1 MKAVF
6 FSLLAA
12 VMLALPVQAQEAQ
25 DESESGLALPRMV
38 SLRSNLI
45 NARSGPG
52 ARYPIEWVYMQKGA
66 PVEIVA
72 EFELWRKIK
81 DWQGSESWVHKSMLS
96 GKRTIKMTTPGE
108 SNIYDK
114 DHFDLLDS
122 KAYCLSL
129 SDQYWVKSVDENI
142 LWEDINFFEHE
153 FSEDIGKIFFD
164 RNFVYIG
171 ISPFIRWQKFSF
183 FTIY

>member
-12 VMLALPVQAQEAQ
+12 VMVAFPALAQEAP

-81 DWQGSESWVHKSMLS
+81 DWQGSESWVHKITLN
-96 GKRTIKMTTPGE
+96 GKRTVKVITPGE
-108 SNIYDK
+108 NNIYAK
-114 DHFDLLDS
+114 DDYQSKVIAKVEDEAVGIIEKCPPKNNFCLIKFDNIEG
-122 KAYCLSL
+122 
-129 SDQYWVKSVDENI
+129 WVSRQNLYGIYPDEI
-142 LWEDINFFEHE
+142 ID
-153 FSEDIGKIFFD
+153 
-164 RNFVYIG
+164 
-171 ISPFIRWQKFSF
+171 
-183 FTIY
+183 

>member
-1 MKAVF
+1 MKALLL
-6 FSLLAA
+6 SLLTAILLINPAA
-12 VMLALPVQAQEAQ
+12 APDTP

-96 GKRTIKMTTPGE
+96 GKRSIKMSTPGE
-108 SNIYDK
+108 NNIYDRP
-114 DHFDLLDS
+114 DYAS
-122 KAYCLSL
+122 AVIAKAEDEVVGTVKKCPAASQFCLIDFGSVEG
-129 SDQYWVKSVDENI
+129 WVPRS
-142 LWEDINFFEHE
+142 NFF
-153 FSEDIGKIFFD
+153 G
-164 RNFVYIG
+164 VYAKEEI
-171 ISPFIRWQKFSF
+171 K
-183 FTIY
+183 

>member
-1 MKAVF
+1 MKALF
-6 FSLLAA
+6 FSLLTAM
-12 VMLALPVQAQEAQ
+12 MLAHPALAQETP

-96 GKRTIKMTTPGE
+96 GRRSIKRAMSMTSRT
-108 SNIYDK
+108 
-114 DHFDLLDS
+114 LLLR
-122 KAYCLSL
+122 LSPKRRTKL
-129 SDQYWVKSVDENI
+129 SALLKSVRPTAN
-142 LWEDINFFEHE
+142 
-153 FSEDIGKIFFD
+153 S
-164 RNFVYIG
+164 V
-171 ISPFIRWQKFSF
+171 
-183 FTIY
+183 

>member
-1 MKAVF
+1 MKALF
-6 FSLLAA
+6 FSLLTAM
-12 VMLALPVQAQEAQ
+12 MLAHPALAQETP

-96 GKRTIKMTTPGE
+96 GRRSIKMSTPGE

-114 DHFDLLDS
+114 PDFTS
-122 KAYCLSL
+122 PVIAKAADEVIGSVKKCPANSQFCL
-129 SDQYWVKSVDENI
+129 
-142 LWEDINFFEHE
+142 INFGTVEGWVPR
-153 FSEDIGKIFFD
+153 S
-164 RNFVYIG
+164 NFYGVYPKEEI
-171 ISPFIRWQKFSF
+171 K
-183 FTIY
+183 

>member
-1 MKAVF
+1 MKALF
-6 FSLLAA
+6 FSLLTAM
-12 VMLALPVQAQEAQ
+12 MLAHPALAQETP

-81 DWQGSESWVHKSMLS
+81 DVTFSLKQ
-96 GKRTIKMTTPGE
+96 
-108 SNIYDK
+108 
-114 DHFDLLDS
+114 
-122 KAYCLSL
+122 SL
-129 SDQYWVKSVDENI
+129 SRCLHSKDSLHVT
-142 LWEDINFFEHE
+142 
-153 FSEDIGKIFFD
+153 GC
-164 RNFVYIG
+164 RC
-171 ISPFIRWQKFSF
+171 
-183 FTIY
+183 T

>member
-1 MKAVF
+1 MKALF
-6 FSLLAA
+6 FSLLTAM
-12 VMLALPVQAQEAQ
+12 MLAHPALAQETP

-81 DWQGSESWVHKSMLS
+81 DWQGSESWF
-96 GKRTIKMTTPGE
+96 T
-108 SNIYDK
+108 
-114 DHFDLLDS
+114 
-122 KAYCLSL
+122 
-129 SDQYWVKSVDENI
+129 
-142 LWEDINFFEHE
+142 
-153 FSEDIGKIFFD
+153 
-164 RNFVYIG
+164 
-171 ISPFIRWQKFSF
+171 SPCSPAAVQSR
-183 FTIY
+183 

>member
-1 MKAVF
+1 MKALF
-6 FSLLAA
+6 FSLLTAM
-12 VMLALPVQAQEAQ
+12 MLVHPALAQETP

-96 GKRTIKMTTPGE
+96 GRRSI
-108 SNIYDK
+108 
-114 DHFDLLDS
+114 
-122 KAYCLSL
+122 
-129 SDQYWVKSVDENI
+129 
-142 LWEDINFFEHE
+142 
-153 FSEDIGKIFFD
+153 
-164 RNFVYIG
+164 
-171 ISPFIRWQKFSF
+171 
-183 FTIY
+183 